1 MLIPDFDGD
10 VVSDDSP
17 YIPSIGISMYCTHSD
32 DVKCTSDNYRRQNLI
47 KFEPYY
53 RVIIVNFTR
62 IVNGSYDHVMI
73 FHLLDY

>member
-1 MLIPDFDGD
+1 
-10 VVSDDSP
+10 
-17 YIPSIGISMYCTHSD
+17 MYCTHND